1 MSTAQGGSRSRERER
16 DEKLQTA
23 TLRPANPFKSS
34 NAGTPGK
41 VDSPLDR
48 TGKGHYRRSVL
59 NVLYNLTLLAGLVL
73 VAPYY
78 AFKIL
83 VAGKYRR
90 SIGQKL
96 GILPA
101 ETTSALEGRPR
112 IWVHAVSVGEVTAA
126 APIVA
131 ALKGK
136 LPGACIILSTGTET
150 GQAMA
155 RGLVPQA
162 TVRMYFPL
170 DLPWIVKR
178 VIGRIDPDV
187 VVLTETE
194 LWPNFLRVCAK
205 REIPAVLV
213 NGRISPRSFRRYSR
227 TSFFWRDV
235 LASVREIGV
244 ISAVDAD
251 RIRAIG
257 APPQKVRVM
266 GNAKYDSLASRV
278 SGETWSLKA
287 GQLQVGADALV
298 LVAGSTHEGEEAV
311 VLRVYRELLRERPG
325 LRLILVPRHPERG
338 PAVRDLAAQ
347 GGHAC
352 ILMSEIRAGRVPR
365 DEVVVVDVI
374 GELFG
379 LYSLATVVYCGGSL
393 VPKGGQNILEP
404 AAWGKVVFYGPSMED
419 FLGEKALLEE
429 AGAGICMRDENELLE
444 GMKKILSDPAERG
457 RRGSEGQRLVL
468 SSRGAAERY
477 AAMIVRAL
485 GGRQQGAGGR
495 EGGPGA

>member
-1 MSTAQGGSRSRERER
+1 MPDACRLKPVLLTE
-16 DEKLQTA
+16 L
-23 TLRPANPFKSS
+23 
-34 NAGTPGK
+34 
-41 VDSPLDR
+41 DSVSKP
-48 TGKGHYRRSVL
+48 HYRRSVL

-83 VAGKYRR
+83 VTGKYRR

-96 GILPA
+96 GVISVEA
-101 ETTSALEGRPR
+101 TSALEGRPR

-131 ALKGK
+131 ALRGK
-136 LPGACIILSTGTET
+136 LPGACILLSTGTET

-155 RGLVPQA
+155 KKLVPQA
-162 TVRMYFPL
+162 TAFMYFPL
-170 DLPWIVKR
+170 DLPWVVKR
-178 VIGRIDPDV
+178 VISKIGPDA

-194 LWPNFLRVCAK
+194 LWPNFLRECSK
-205 REIPAVLV
+205 RDIPAVLV

-251 RIRAIG
+251 RIKAVG
-257 APPQKVRVM
+257 AEPRKVRVM

-278 SGETWSLKA
+278 GGEAWSRKAAQLKMT
-287 GQLQVGADALV
+287 ADNRA

-311 VLRVYRELLRERPG
+311 VLRVYRELLRDFPD
-325 LRLILVPRHPERG
+325 LRLLIVPRHPERG
-338 PAVRDLAAQ
+338 TAVRDLVTR

-352 ILMSEIRAGRVPR
+352 ILMSEIRAGRRPEG
-365 DEVVVVDVI
+365 EVVVVDVI
-374 GELFG
+374 GELFA

-419 FLGEKALLEE
+419 FMEEKALLEE
-429 AGAGICMRDENELLE
+429 TGAGICVRDEREMLA
-444 GMKKILSDPAERG
+444 GMKRMLSDPAELRRLGAEG
-457 RRGSEGQRLVL
+457 RKRVL

-477 AAMIVRAL
+477 AGMILRAL
-485 GGRQQGAGGR
+485 GTRHQAPGSRNDAPGRA
-495 EGGPGA
+495 

>member
-1 MSTAQGGSRSRERER
+1 M
-16 DEKLQTA
+16 L
-23 TLRPANPFKSS
+23 TL
-34 NAGTPGK
+34 
-41 VDSPLDR
+41 
-48 TGKGHYRRSVL
+48 
-59 NVLYNLTLLAGLVL
+59 LYNLTLLAGFVL

-96 GILPA
+96 GVIPA

-131 ALKGK
+131 ALRGK
-136 LPGACIILSTGTET
+136 LPRACILLSTGTET

-155 RGLVPQA
+155 RELVPHA
-162 TVRMYFPL
+162 TARMYFPI

-178 VIGRIDPDV
+178 VIGKVDPDI

-194 LWPNFLRVCAK
+194 LWPNFLRVCSK
-205 REIPAVLV
+205 RGIPAVMV

-227 TSFFWRDV
+227 TSFFWEGV
-235 LASVREIGV
+235 LASILEIGV
-244 ISAVDAD
+244 ISAVDAE

-278 SGETWSLKA
+278 SGEAWSLKA
-287 GQLQVGADALV
+287 AQLKVGADTLV

-311 VLRVYRELLRERPG
+311 VLKVYRELLREWPG

-338 PAVRDLAAQ
+338 AAVRDLAAQ
-347 GGHAC
+347 EGHAG

-365 DEVVVVDVI
+365 NEVVVVDVI
-374 GELFG
+374 GELFA

-419 FLGEKALLEE
+419 FMGEKALLEE
-429 AGAGICMRDENELLE
+429 AGAGVCVRGERELFE
-444 GMKKILSDPAERG
+444 GMQKILSDPAELR
-457 RRGSEGQRLVL
+457 RRGAEGQRVVL

-485 GGRQQGAGGR
+485 GSRQREAGGR

>member
-1 MSTAQGGSRSRERER
+1 
-16 DEKLQTA
+16 
-23 TLRPANPFKSS
+23 
-34 NAGTPGK
+34 
-41 VDSPLDR
+41 
-48 TGKGHYRRSVL
+48 VL
-59 NVLYNLTLLAGLVL
+59 NVLYNLTLLAGLAL

-78 AFKIL
+78 AFKVL

-96 GILPA
+96 GVIPA

-126 APIVA
+126 AAIVA
-131 ALKGK
+131 ALRGK

-162 TVRMYFPL
+162 TAYMYFPL
-170 DLPWIVKR
+170 DLPWVVKR
-178 VIGRIDPDV
+178 VISKIGPDV

-194 LWPNFLRVCAK
+194 LWPNFLGVCSK

-227 TSFFWRDV
+227 TSFFWREV

-251 RIRAIG
+251 RIQAIG

-278 SGETWSLKA
+278 NGEIGSAKA
-287 GQLQVGADALV
+287 AQLNVTADAPV
-298 LVAGSTHEGEEAV
+298 VVAGSTHEGEEAV

-338 PAVRDLAAQ
+338 PAVRDLVVQ
-347 GGHAC
+347 GGHAA
-352 ILMSEIRAGRVPR
+352 ILMSEIRAGSKPQG
-365 DEVVVVDVI
+365 EVVVVDVI

-404 AAWGKVVFYGPSMED
+404 AAWGKVVFYGPSMDD
-419 FLGEKALLEE
+419 FMGEKALLEE
-429 AGAGICMRDENELLE
+429 AGAGICVRDERELLE
-444 GMKKILSDPAERG
+444 GMKTILSDPAERG
-457 RRGSEGQRLVL
+457 RRGAEGQRLVL

-477 AAMIVRAL
+477 AAMVVRAL
-485 GGRQQGAGGR
+485 GSRHQGQ
-495 EGGPGA
+495 GGPGT